1 MSTHASFR
9 VPAALA
15 RVPALA
21 ALGAMALC
29 ATIWALPAAAEPVR
43 VVASIK
49 PVHSLASGVM
59 AGIGEP
65 HLIVRGSGAP
75 HTYGLAPSDAEA
87 LEKARVVFWVGPTLE
102 AFLARA
108 LGNLSR
114 GATVVALAQSPGVKR
129 LPLREGGGFEAHADD
144 DDHDRADDKHANDH
158 DKKPGKTAKTEGGGH
173 RHGEIDSHVWLN
185 TENAIAMVK
194 TIERTL
200 AKADP
205 GNAPRYAANAADVVS
220 RLQALTNDIRLGL
233 RPVAKRPFVV
243 FHDGYQYFE
252 KQFGLSTVGAITLSP
267 ETQPG
272 ARRIRDIRDKIRALG
287 ANCIFAE
294 PQFDSRIVRSIAD
307 ATGIRTG
314 VLDPLGAT
322 LADGPQLYFELM
334 RQNAAAIKDCL
345 SPAS

>member
-15 RVPALA
+15 RVPAALA
-21 ALGAMALC
+21 ALGAVALC

-65 HLIVRGSGAP
+65 HLIVRGSGSP

-129 LPLREGGGFEAHADD
+129 LPLREGG
-144 DDHDRADDKHANDH
+144 R
-158 DKKPGKTAKTEGGGH
+158 H

-205 GNAPRYAANAADVVS
+205 GNAQRYAANAADVVS

-252 KQFGLSTVGAITLSP
+252 KQFGLSTVGSITLSP

-294 PQFDSRIVRSIAD
+294 PQFESRIVRSITD